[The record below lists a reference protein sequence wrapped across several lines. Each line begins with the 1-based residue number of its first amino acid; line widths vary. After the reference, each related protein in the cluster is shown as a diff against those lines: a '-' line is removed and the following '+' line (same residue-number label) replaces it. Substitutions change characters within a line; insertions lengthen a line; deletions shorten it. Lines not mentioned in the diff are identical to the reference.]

1 MKINAIKT
9 FGLCLTLFCLGLT
22 QSLNAQSLKQ
32 FVPSTSTV
40 VLGVN
45 WANLEQKLSFSQISE
60 SKLGLSND
68 DPFMSL
74 FIKILDNPKQYGLD
88 LKEQSF
94 YFHET
99 GDTFN
104 NQVLAV
110 ALNDRNAFISKVEEW
125 LQTNEVGAK
134 FKKSG
139 SRHTYGMGN
148 LGISCTNDMAI
159 VLLGKKEHYYS
170 SNHSDHDDFNYWSER
185 RKVIREIDSFRY
197 SDNDIYAEIMEAEEV
212 EEEVDEMFEIEM
224 ETDHGDYDEEMV
236 EAIELEATDAV
247 EAYEVEDDY
256 ESDEIY
262 YEDDEIEYEED
273 DIDIE
278 YAVEDYDED
287 YDEYDYD
294 RHPLMKAL
302 DKKKEAIEKKEREE
316 FEKNQAVKA
325 VNQIKRYMNL
335 NAQETYIQNVRFN
348 KVMDNTHDLSL
359 WVNPEIF
366 HQMYSGPLYHELLD
380 RKSRRDTS
388 LVLNESSFDRLMRGN
403 FTYAHGDFN
412 QGKFD
417 MILVQERNKEL
428 AEFDYI
434 VQEKVNPTMLKYIND
449 ETFGYMAANLN
460 VTDFFE
466 SYRKVM
472 HSMIESIPVKKEM
485 TAMFELTDI
494 FINKDIFYNT
504 FSGDAVFA
512 LTGLKSQVQTK
523 MKYVYDEETFDREY
537 KEVTDTTLMP
547 KVLCM
552 AGIKKQENVDRLLL
566 AFEHLGIFKKVKSNV
581 YEIFE
586 NPEGPSTQFFVAY
599 HNGILF
605 VTNDETIVYKNL
617 EGGLPKAEQLTGT
630 GFDLL
635 NKYGNCQYWDS
646 QKSFEAILALE
657 ERHRPRKEG
666 KIKVLQNHLSSGSM
680 YSVRNG
686 DMWETHAALN
696 FTDSSINS
704 LTELMNLLNELD
716 VAR

>member
-1 MKINAIKT
+1 MKFNVNKT
-9 FGLCLTLFCLGLT
+9 IGLGLTLFCLGLT
-22 QSLNAQSLKQ
+22 PRLNAQSLKQ

-45 WANLEQKLSFSQISE
+45 WANLEQKLSFSEINE
-60 SKLGLSND
+60 SKLGLSDD
-68 DPFMSL
+68 DPFMTL

-94 YFHET
+94 YFNDN

-104 NQVLAV
+104 NQVLAL
-110 ALNDRNAFISKVEEW
+110 ALDDRNTFISKVEEW
-125 LQTNEVGAK
+125 LQANDEDAK

-139 SRHTYGMGN
+139 SKHTYGKGS
-148 LGISCTNDMAI
+148 LGITCTSEMAI
-159 VLLGKKEHYYS
+159 VLFGKKEFYYS
-170 SNHSDHDDFNYWSER
+170 SDYSDHGDFNYWSER

-197 SDNDIYAEIMEAEEV
+197 SDNDIYAEIMDAEEDEAEMYEMSD
-212 EEEVDEMFEIEM
+212 EE
-224 ETDHGDYDEEMV
+224 YDEDMV
-236 EAIELEATDAV
+236 ETMDDE
-247 EAYEVEDDY
+247 EAYEVVDDDY
-256 ESDEIY
+256 EDDEIY
-262 YEDDEIEYEED
+262 YEEDEIEIEE
-273 DIDIE
+273 
-278 YAVEDYDED
+278 AVDYDED

-302 DKKKEAIEKKEREE
+302 EEKKAAFEKKEREK
-316 FEKNQAVKA
+316 FDKNQAVKA
-325 VNQIKRYMNL
+325 INQIKKYMNL
-335 NAQETYIQNVRFN
+335 NSKETYIQNVRFN

-366 HQMYSGPLYHELLD
+366 HQMYSGSLYRELLD

-388 LVLNESSFDRLMRGN
+388 LVLDESSFDRLMRGN

-417 MILVQERNKEL
+417 MVIVQERNKEL
-428 AEFDYI
+428 MEFDYI
-434 VQEKVNPTMLKYIND
+434 KQEKVNPTMLKYLND
-449 ETFGYMAANLN
+449 GTFGYMAANLN

-504 FSGDAVFA
+504 FSGDGVFA
-512 LTGLKSQVQTK
+512 LTGLKSQIGTS
-523 MKYVYDEETFDREY
+523 MKYVYDEETFEREY

-552 AGIKKQENVDRLLL
+552 AGINKQENVDRLIL
-566 AFEHLGIFKKVKSNV
+566 AFDHLGIFKKVKTNV
-581 YEIFE
+581 YEIYE
-586 NPEGPSTQFFVAY
+586 NPEGPSTQFYVAY
-599 HNGILF
+599 QNGILF
-605 VTNDETIVYKNL
+605 VTNDETIVFKYL
-617 EGGLPKAEQLTGT
+617 EGGLPRADQLSGT

-635 NKYGNCQYWDS
+635 NKYGNCHYWDS

-666 KIKVLQNHLSSGSM
+666 KIKVLQNHLSSGSI

-686 DMWETHAALN
+686 DLWETHAALN
-696 FTDSSINS
+696 FSDASINS